1 MKHTVL
7 FFGEFP
13 WVFFM
18 TIVQKFKC
26 QFQWWDSINIFM
38 IIKRVTINVQCGCR
52 RSTYNTMHFILF
64 RLLTFKM
71 IKFPFVS
78 HIYTERA
85 FALHRCLQFN
95 SIDAICVLSRMQ
107 RWLSVCNMC
116 ANKRPRNRICYEK
129 NSHWWILQ
137 PSLAFP
143 LSVSVKVTEK
153 QFNNSQFMNKNHT
166 NKYEW
171 NPIEKQFTWPWIFGL
186 CLLCIEAIL
195 SALNAYA
202 YKLIIKTDAEVL

>member
-1 MKHTVL
+1 
-7 FFGEFP
+7 
-13 WVFFM
+13 M

-26 QFQWWDSINIFM
+26 QFQWWDLINIFM
-38 IIKRVTINVQCGCR
+38 IIKRVTINVQCGWPIS
-52 RSTYNTMHFILF
+52 STYNAFHFI
-64 RLLTFKM
+64 
-71 IKFPFVS
+71 PFA
-78 HIYTERA
+78 HIRNDRISIINIRVTHLHTERA

-129 NSHWWILQ
+129 NSHWWIPQ
-137 PSLAFP
+137 SSLAFP